1 MNVIRFFARNALS
14 NLLLAVVIGMVSGLG
29 SAALLALFTNLVK
42 GGSRYST
49 LPLAAVLLA
58 LCLFLPLT
66 RFISELIL
74 MRLAQAE
81 LFKLRMR
88 LSSQILRT
96 ALCHLEIL
104 GSERLMTAFTDD
116 IPGIISGLSLV
127 PEVCINLA
135 ISIGGFLYLGALSW
149 RVLLLVLGFLV
160 LSIFVYQLPVFWASR
175 FFAAARQES
184 QVLLGHYRDLTE
196 GVKELKLHSRRR
208 AVFLS
213 EVLRGTAVS
222 RRKYYLAA
230 FNLFSIAGTFG
241 QMLVFIAIGVI
252 LFSSITGRYGT
263 AVLAGCVITLL
274 YITQP
279 LEFFMSALP
288 HLGDADIALQK
299 LNGLM
304 RKLEEPGVLE
314 FDQDIA
320 MDVALRCEN
329 LTLKA
334 ITYVYE
340 SPIKKEAFT
349 LGPIDLSLKAGQLV
363 VLAGGNGSGKTT
375 LAKIIT
381 GLYSADNGEVFL
393 DGRRITEENR
403 EFYRQ
408 HFSAV
413 FYDFHLFES
422 LLGLEKSNL
431 DQCARERLARLQLS
445 DKVTIKDGVFSTTQ
459 LSQGQRK
466 RLALLTASLEDRP
479 IYVFDEW
486 AADQDRKFKEFFYRH
501 LLPDLKAEGKMVL
514 IICHDDHYFDVADR
528 IIKLESGKIVYDGVP
543 AAMSGSDRYFEAVA
557 PNLKEP
563 QFCDS
568 LDR

>member
-1 MNVIRFFARNALS
+1 MNVIRFFARNAPS
-14 NLLLAVVIGMVSGLG
+14 RLLLAVALGMVSGLG
-29 SAALLALFTNLVK
+29 SLGLLALFTNMLK

-49 LPLAAVLLA
+49 FTLASVLLA

-66 RFISELIL
+66 GFLSEVIL
-74 MRLAQAE
+74 MGLAQGE

-88 LSSQILRT
+88 LSSLILR
-96 ALCHLEIL
+96 APLRHLEIL
-104 GSERLMTAFTDD
+104 GTERLMTAFTDD
-116 IPGIISGLSLV
+116 IPGIINALNLA
-127 PEVCINLA
+127 PELCINIAIA
-135 ISIGGFLYLGALSW
+135 ISGFIYMGWLSW

-160 LSIFVYQLPVFWASR
+160 LSIFVYQLPALWASSR
-175 FFAAARQES
+175 FLKAARQES
-184 QVLLGHYRDLTE
+184 QVLFGHYRDLTE

-213 EVLRGTAVS
+213 EVLRGTAAS
-222 RRKYYLAA
+222 RRKYYLKA
-230 FNLFSIAGTFG
+230 FNVFTIAASVG
-241 QMLVFIAIGVI
+241 QMLVFIAIGI
-252 LFSSITGRYGT
+252 MLFSSIAGRPGM
-263 AVLAGCVITLL
+263 AVLTGCVITLL

-279 LEFFMSALP
+279 LQTFMIVLP
-288 HLGDADIALQK
+288 YLGDADIALQR
-299 LNGLM
+299 LNGLT

-314 FDQDIA
+314 LDQDIA
-320 MDVALRCEN
+320 TDVALRCGD

-334 ITYVYE
+334 ITYAYQ

-349 LGPIDLSLKAGQLV
+349 LGPIDLSLKGGQLV

-381 GLYSADNGEVFL
+381 GLYSPENGELLL
-393 DGRRITEENR
+393 DGQRITDENR

-408 HFSAV
+408 HFSAI

-422 LLGLEKSNL
+422 LLGLEKPNL
-431 DQCARERLARLQLS
+431 DECARERLVRLQLS
-445 DKVTIKDGVFSTTQ
+445 HKVTIQDGVLSTTQ

-486 AADQDRKFKEFFYRH
+486 AADQDRKFKEFFYRQ

-514 IICHDDHYFDVADR
+514 IICHDDHYFDIADR

-543 AAMSGSDRYFEAVA
+543 AAMSGHDLYFEAIGSRSERV
-557 PNLKEP
+557 P
-563 QFCDS
+563 DS
-568 LDR
+568 VIL

>member
-1 MNVIRFFARNALS
+1 MNVIRFFARNAPS
-14 NLLLAVVIGMVSGLG
+14 RLLLAVAVGMVSGLSSLG
-29 SAALLALFTNLVK
+29 LLALFTNMLK

-49 LPLAAVLLA
+49 FTLASVLLA

-66 RFISELIL
+66 GFLSEVIL
-74 MRLAQAE
+74 MRLAQGE

-88 LSSQILRT
+88 LSSWILRA
-96 ALCHLEIL
+96 ALRHLEIL
-104 GSERLMTAFTDD
+104 GSERFMIAFTDD
-116 IPGIISGLSLV
+116 IPGVINALNLV
-127 PEVCINLA
+127 PVLCINIA
-135 ISIGGFLYLGALSW
+135 IAIGGFLYMGSLSW

-160 LSIFVYQLPVFWASR
+160 LGIFVYQLPAFWASR

-184 QVLLGHYRDLTE
+184 QILSGHYGDLTE

-213 EVLRGTAVS
+213 EVLRGTALS

-230 FNLFSIAGTFG
+230 FNLFSIAGIFG
-241 QMLVFIAIGVI
+241 QMLVFIAIGVM
-252 LFSSITGRYGT
+252 LFSSIAGRSGM

-279 LEFFMSALP
+279 VEFFMNVLP
-288 HLGDADIALQK
+288 YLGNADIALQK
-299 LNGLM
+299 LNGLT

-314 FDQDIA
+314 LDQDIA
-320 MDVALRCEN
+320 TDVALKCGD

-334 ITYVYE
+334 ITYAYK
-340 SPIKKEAFT
+340 SPIEKEAFT

-381 GLYSADNGEVFL
+381 GLYSAENGELLL
-393 DGRRITEENR
+393 DGQRITDENR

-408 HFSAV
+408 HFSAI

-431 DQCARERLARLQLS
+431 DQCARERLVRLQLS
-445 DKVTIKDGVFSTTQ
+445 DKVTVKDGVLSTTQ

-486 AADQDRKFKEFFYRH
+486 AADQDRKFKEFFYRQ
-501 LLPDLKAEGKMVL
+501 LLPNLKAEGKMVL

-528 IIKLESGKIVYDGVP
+528 IIKLESGKIVYDGLP
-543 AAMSGSDRYFEAVA
+543 AAMSGHDLYFEAVGSRSERS
-557 PNLKEP
+557 PIL
-563 QFCDS
+563 
-568 LDR
+568 